1 MRYLAISKL
10 SSAPLWQSVPCL
22 YRICSPDTQ
31 NNISRRI
38 ISLSLEEEREK
49 ERERKIGAKLQM
61 DFPTVVTHIRL
72 YFIVQPRRCRSH
84 KVLAG
89 L

>member
-38 ISLSLEEEREK
+38 TSLSLEGEREG
-49 ERERKIGAKLQM
+49 KIGAKLQM
-61 DFPTVVTHIRL
+61 DFPTVVTDIRL
-72 YFIVQPRRCRSH
+72 YFIVEPRRCRSH